1 MERNPAKDIVLKL
14 FCAKDLT
21 LTFNIDADILTPCG
35 EDEGAGA
42 PSKSSHLQAGTQLT
56 LEQPVTALS
65 FLQNVPIFAELEEPE
80 LKKIEK
86 LGLRKKYKKGNI
98 VVLEKEMGAALF
110 VIISGK
116 VKIVRT
122 DEDGRE
128 VILSIFGPGEFF
140 GEMSLLDGLAR
151 SASVVALAKA
161 ELFMIHRRD
170 FLKLL
175 NEHPQVAISLLGE
188 LTTRLR
194 KADTQIKSLSL
205 KDASGRVANVILM
218 LADDIGVFRKGKVEI
233 DELPLQ
239 QDMANMAGT
248 SRETVSRM
256 LHQFIREGHLQ
267 LEGNKLTINDYEEF
281 RKQYL

>member
-1 MERNPAKDIVLKL
+1 M
-14 FCAKDLT
+14 LT
-21 LTFNIDADILTPCG
+21 N
-35 EDEGAGA
+35 
-42 PSKSSHLQAGTQLT
+42 SQVAGTHPT
-56 LEQPVTALS
+56 TDCETRYVS
-65 FLQNVPIFAELEEPE
+65 FLENVPIFAELEEPE

-175 NEHPQVAISLLGE
+175 HEHPQVAISLLGE

-256 LHQFIREGHLQ
+256 IHQFIREGHLQ
-267 LEGNKLTINDYEEF
+267 LDGNKLTINDYEEF